1 MKKSIP
7 YPMLILHNVMQD
19 DTLPVSS
26 TYILQFYQD
35 WCRIHS
41 SELKERSMYSYT
53 VENLQTEDGHPHKV
67 TTIYPLGIGVHVQ
80 IGCLLVKVV
89 EILMYNDEAVIV
101 VESL

>member
-1 MKKSIP
+1 
-7 YPMLILHNVMQD
+7 
-19 DTLPVSS
+19 
-26 TYILQFYQD
+26 
-35 WCRIHS
+35 
-41 SELKERSMYSYT
+41 MYSYT
-53 VENLQTEDGHPHKV
+53 VENLQTEDGHPRKV

>member
-1 MKKSIP
+1 
-7 YPMLILHNVMQD
+7 MLILHNVMQD
-19 DTLPVSS
+19 DTLQVSS
-26 TYILQFYQD
+26 AYILQFYQD
-35 WCRIHS
+35 WCRIRS